1 MRPLYARSGSW
12 WPALLLA
19 AGLVAQ
25 PNRSALLYSTYV
37 GGDSVDVANAI
48 AVDAQGNVYIAGSTV
63 SANFPVTPG
72 AFQSKQA
79 GTPSQYFLIGVG
91 QVSDAFVTKI
101 DPTGKIVYSTYLG
114 GANTDVATAIA
125 VDAQG
130 NAYVAGTTNSTN
142 FPVTA
147 GAFQTTASFVTNG
160 LGQSHI
166 FVTKLNASGS
176 AEVYSTFIAGTGT
189 DQAVAIAIDSAGNA
203 YITGST
209 SSLDFPVT
217 QGVLQTGAA
226 QGSAYS
232 PLYHGYVAKLNAA
245 GSALDYATYLSG
257 SDGARPDALALAA
270 NGEVVIAGSTAST
283 DFPVTQGA
291 FQMKN
296 PGLSAF
302 VTRVNSTASGLVYS
316 TFLTGAS
323 LASAVALGAAG
334 EVYVTG
340 TASNAFPVTAGAM
353 QTGFV
358 GSGSAGFVAQ
368 LSALGTSLT
377 YATFLGGVFTTPN
390 AIAVD
395 AAGDVWIGGLS
406 DDANLP
412 MTADAYQA
420 NYEAAPCS
428 LGIYSPFQST
438 SLSINC
444 PDAFLTEL
452 NPTGTQALYST
463 YFGGNGGDLIYG
475 LAMGTDGSVYAAGS
489 TESVN
494 LPATAG
500 AWSTH
505 LTGNGSCTY
514 WSSPTAQG
522 TEPCSD
528 AFVAHFNLSSGI
540 PASRKPFEVVNAASL
555 LPGAIAP
562 GELVTLLGSYI
573 GPAQPADLTLNAS
586 GLVSTT
592 LGGVQVLFNG
602 TPAPMIHVDA
612 SHITVVTP
620 YEVAGQQ
627 QVPVVI
633 QTNQVS
639 GPAETIEI
647 AQIEASGSTA
657 APPVAPGVFTTASGV
672 AACVNQDGTVNGP
685 TNPAAQG
692 SEVAIYLTGLGTT
705 TPQSADGSVIV
716 VPGTGVS
723 GLPMPAATV
732 LVYAGGK
739 PAKVVYAGAAPDLVA
754 GVMQVNFIVPAV
766 SGTLPVFVAAGDAN
780 FVDVVSSQSG
790 VSIFVR

>member
-1 MRPLYARSGSW
+1 MQPLCGRPVSW

-25 PNRSALLYSTYV
+25 PNRSGLLYSTCV
-37 GGDSVDVANAI
+37 GGDSVDIANAI
-48 AVDAQGNVYIAGSTV
+48 AVDAQGNVYITGLTV

-72 AFQSKQA
+72 AFQSKHA

-114 GANTDVATAIA
+114 GANTDVVQAIA

-147 GAFQTTASFVTNG
+147 GAYQTSASFVTNG
-160 LGQSHI
+160 LGQSHV

-176 AEVYSTFIAGTGT
+176 ALVYSTFIAGTGS
-189 DQAVAIAIDSAGNA
+189 DQATAIAVDTAGNA
-203 YITGST
+203 YVTGST

-217 QGVLQTGAA
+217 TGAFQTNA
-226 QGSAYS
+226 AMGPAYS
-232 PLYHGYVAKLNAA
+232 PPFHGYLAKLNAA
-245 GSALDYATYLSG
+245 GSALAYATYLSG
-257 SDGARPDALALAA
+257 SGGARPEALALAP

-296 PGLSAF
+296 PGQSAF

-323 LASAVALGAAG
+323 LASAVALGSGG
-334 EVYVTG
+334 EAYVTG

-353 QTGFV
+353 QISFT
-358 GSGSAGFVAQ
+358 GSGSAGFVAK

-395 AAGDVWIGGLS
+395 AAGNAWVGGIS

-438 SLSINC
+438 SVSTNC

-452 NPTGTQALYST
+452 NPNGTEVLYST

-475 LAMGTDGSVYAAGS
+475 LAVGTDGSVYAAGS

-522 TEPCSD
+522 TDPCSD
-528 AFVAHFNLSSGI
+528 AFVARFNFAAQ
-540 PASRKPFEVVNAASL
+540 PAFRKPFEVVNAASL

-562 GELVTLLGSYI
+562 SELVTLLGPGI
-573 GPAQPADLTLNAS
+573 GPAQSADLTLDAS
-586 GLVSTT
+586 GMVSTT
-592 LGGVQVLFNG
+592 LGGIRVLFGNA
-602 TPAPMIHVDA
+602 PAPMIHVDS

-620 YEVAGQQ
+620 YETAGQQ

-639 GPAETIEI
+639 GPTETIEI
-647 AQIEASGSTA
+647 AQIDG
-657 APPVAPGVFTTASGV
+657 APPVAPGVFTAASGV

-705 TPQSADGSVIV
+705 TPQSADGSVII

-766 SGTLPVFVAAGDAN
+766 TGMVPVFVAAGDSKSVN
-780 FVDVVSSQSG
+780 VVSSQSG
-790 VSIFVR
+790 VSIFVH